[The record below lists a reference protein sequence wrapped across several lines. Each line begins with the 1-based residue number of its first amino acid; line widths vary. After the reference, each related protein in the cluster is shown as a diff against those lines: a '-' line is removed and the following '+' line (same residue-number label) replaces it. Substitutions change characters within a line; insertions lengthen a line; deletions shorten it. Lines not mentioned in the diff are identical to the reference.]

1 MKNKLLTIPF
11 KDIAKHKITYH
22 SLFCVVI
29 SFFYPNTLFAKSDNK
44 LSKDSII
51 VSAKGNN
58 NLQPN
63 LFSSRSMQAGL
74 LGDNDIMDI
83 PFNITNY
90 NSAYLESQQAQQ
102 ISDILSHD
110 TSIQIS
116 SSKGGL
122 LDSLYIRGFPIT
134 EGNIGE
140 FALNGIYGVS
150 PNFQLLA
157 DYAERVD
164 ILKGPASLL
173 YGMSPEGGVGGVIN
187 VVTKRASAQPI
198 TRLTAQYLSDSQL
211 GGKLD
216 VGRLYDLGNNQ
227 YFGIRVNGSYTNG
240 NTAVDHQ
247 DRRLGVGAIAL
258 DYSSERFRAS
268 LDLITQNQNMN
279 ATNRPFF

>member
-1 MKNKLLTIPF
+1 MVC
-11 KDIAKHKITYH
+11 H
-22 SLFCVVI
+22 
-29 SFFYPNTLFAKSDNK
+29 
-44 LSKDSII
+44 
-51 VSAKGNN
+51 
-58 NLQPN
+58 
-63 LFSSRSMQAGL
+63 
-74 LGDNDIMDI
+74 
-83 PFNITNY
+83 
-90 NSAYLESQQAQQ
+90 
-102 ISDILSHD
+102 
-110 TSIQIS
+110 
-116 SSKGGL
+116 
-122 LDSLYIRGFPIT
+122 
-134 EGNIGE
+134 
-140 FALNGIYGVS
+140 
-150 PNFQLLA
+150 
-157 DYAERVD
+157 
-164 ILKGPASLL
+164 LK
-173 YGMSPEGGVGGVIN
+173 GVGGVIN

>member
-173 YGMSPEGGVGGVIN
+173 YGMSPEGGL
-187 VVTKRASAQPI
+187 VV
-198 TRLTAQYLSDSQL
+198 LSMS
-211 GGKLD
+211 
-216 VGRLYDLGNNQ
+216 
-227 YFGIRVNGSYTNG
+227 
-240 NTAVDHQ
+240 
-247 DRRLGVGAIAL
+247 
-258 DYSSERFRAS
+258 
-268 LDLITQNQNMN
+268 
-279 ATNRPFF
+279 